1 MFTIL
6 TFTRGFLPYKQR
18 SAERVALVGP
28 ALAYGARPTLCAQK
42 RKINVISLAMACPFS
57 RAGSNSQN

>member
-1 MFTIL
+1 MVAFT
-6 TFTRGFLPYKQR
+6 LPWSQLRSRVKQR
-18 SAERVALVGP
+18 SSNFDQL
-28 ALAYGARPTLCAQK
+28 YGARPALCAQK